1 MGDALV
7 HDQAVVQCDHLGPA
21 RPMTTN
27 LRVKVSGQ
35 KVVTRDATYTITGCG
50 LSASGSTPCATA
62 QWTSAA
68 SRVKAGGVAVVLTSS
83 KATCTPTGASLQIVT
98 TQTRVTGT

>member
-7 HDQAVVQCDHLGPA
+7 HKDALVQCDHAGDA
-21 RPMTTN
+21 QPMATN
-27 LRVKVSGQ
+27 PRVKVSGQ
-35 KVVTRDATYTITGCG
+35 KVVTLDATYTISRCG
-50 LSASGSTPCATA
+50 LSSSGGTPCATA

-68 SRVKAGGVAVVLTSS
+68 SRVKAGGVAIVLKSS
-83 KATCTPTGASLQIVT
+83 KATCIPTGGSLQIVT